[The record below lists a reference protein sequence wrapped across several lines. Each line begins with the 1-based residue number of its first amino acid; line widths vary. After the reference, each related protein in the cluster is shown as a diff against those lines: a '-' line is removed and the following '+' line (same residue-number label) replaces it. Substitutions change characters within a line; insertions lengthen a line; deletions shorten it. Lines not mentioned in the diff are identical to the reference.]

1 MIRVPS
7 VVLHKAGKW
16 AYDTLLGWKN
26 YAVVDRRDFF
36 PPGGRVFR
44 SASRIPPYFFL
55 FLIVLG
61 LAVSPVPGAADSAM
75 RLKVGEKAPDFR
87 LKDVTTGKTVS
98 LSEFAGNHVVMLEFW
113 ATWCDICQREMPNLV
128 KLHGAWKPKG
138 FELLSIVLP
147 SGNLN
152 DVKKIV
158 REKKLSYPVLLDSE
172 LSVAKRYGLAG
183 PIPLK
188 VVIDHRGV
196 IRYTH
201 VGDFPPG
208 EDELP
213 FVLEYLVKEMGK
225 GK

>member
-1 MIRVPS
+1 MRSSVIACLVMFVLLAAAASAPS
-7 VVLHKAGKW
+7 AHAQ
-16 AYDTLLGWKN
+16 DT
-26 YAVVDRRDFF
+26 Y
-36 PPGGRVFR
+36 
-44 SASRIPPYFFL
+44 
-55 FLIVLG
+55 
-61 LAVSPVPGAADSAM
+61 M
-75 RLKVGEKAPDFR
+75 RLKIGDRAPDFK
-87 LKDVTTGKTVS
+87 LKDVVTGRTVT
-98 LSEFAGNHVVMLEFW
+98 LHEFHGKKVVILEFW
-113 ATWCDICQREMPNLV
+113 ATWCDICKREMPSLV
-128 KLHGAWKPKG
+128 KLHRAWKPKG

-147 SGNLN
+147 AG
-152 DVKKIV
+152 KIDDIKRVV
-158 REKKLSYPVLLDSE
+158 REKRLTYPVLVDSD
-172 LSVAKRYGLAG
+172 LSVAKLYGLAG